1 MSVAVAVGIPVIV
14 QGWVRFRGLAVQEAL
29 ITQWKGMP
37 TIRWLRLN
45 DNSFGSRHAVWRDAM
60 NRLSKK
66 PFPDKLTEA
75 ADPVEADQT
84 YDSAGAIARELT
96 RDSKLHPRVLMENAN
111 YGLDGNL
118 FGFKAIGVAISWF
131 CVAADL
137 AVVGLSAFG
146 KLSFPP
152 TC

>member
-75 ADPVEADQT
+75 AAPVEAYQT
-84 YDSAGAIARELT
+84 YHSAGTTPLNLPPT
-96 RDSKLHPRVLMENAN
+96 STLHP
-111 YGLDGNL
+111 
-118 FGFKAIGVAISWF
+118 
-131 CVAADL
+131 
-137 AVVGLSAFG
+137 LS
-146 KLSFPP
+146 
-152 TC
+152 